1 MLLGSPSTGK
11 TVSVETILQEFR
23 KDIKIGKDWVNV
35 VQSVKILSLNAKN
48 KLICKQVTE
57 ILRKIANE

>member
-1 MLLGSPSTGK
+1 LLLGSPSTGK